1 MHQVFT
7 EITSTLQKLFSKKR
21 CLLLILHLL
30 HARNIPMKSIA
41 TCLGEIILSTKH
53 AWSKSYISFISIN
66 WHRIFSYLEKKGQ
79 NKNWSELCSLC
90 CIVLT
95 KNQLCHLINWKKV
108 WYSFT
113 NWNHFCCL
121 RKMFCKQKVVL
132 EIIAIELFSWQK
144 FHKDICLHKKMS
156 IWDKSL

>member
-1 MHQVFT
+1 MPG
-7 EITSTLQKLFSKKR
+7 
-21 CLLLILHLL
+21 
-30 HARNIPMKSIA
+30 NIPMKSIA
-41 TCLGEIILSTKH
+41 TCLGEIILSNKH

-66 WHRIFSYLEKKGQ
+66 WHRIFSYLGKEGTKQKLVRTMQ
-79 NKNWSELCSLC
+79 LMLYSSDQELS
-90 CIVLT
+90 